1 MKQTSSVFYPHLAT
15 HNEWVWD
22 VNPLTTAPASN
33 RGNVFVNNLPASIAR
48 KLFKPFT
55 DLGLVLIKKII

>member
-22 VNPLTTAPASN
+22 VNPLTTAPASKEGE
-33 RGNVFVNNLPASIAR
+33 RFCQ
-48 KLFKPFT
+48 
-55 DLGLVLIKKII
+55 